1 MQLVYIDGY
10 DNILK
15 SNSVF
20 EANQYRYRVIDS
32 FTSDLN
38 GVSTNYYF
46 LKRENSS
53 EKFIL
58 IANANRFDLYDTTY
72 GGADLTSPINLGVY
86 QDNDAIIRFYND
98 VVVKV
103 GQVINKRYQVAYIRK
118 KLTLV
123 DLSNEQVLQI
133 DLHSSTAEEELRGFG
148 IRMIGNRY

>member
-148 IRMIGNRY
+148 IRIIGNRY